1 MHSLKLVCILAKQIR
16 NKMKN
21 LIYLESVG
29 SYLITN
35 KYKVCPANEDNT
47 PDLENSISIDAI
59 SNEWYNSLS
68 IKDKHFINTTPRY

>member
-1 MHSLKLVCILAKQIR
+1 
-16 NKMKN
+16 MKRKIEN
-21 LIYLESVG
+21 LIFLESVG

-47 PDLENSISIDAI
+47 PDLENSISIDRV

-68 IKDKHFINTTPRY
+68 RNDQHILNITPRY